1 MGKKIRRIIMAAL
14 LVVFLG
20 STAVILYVQ
29 RQYRISEEL
38 YSQASGQYTVSMQEE
53 PDADQQTSAPIQV
66 DFDALRAENADVV
79 GWIYCEG
86 TPIDYPVVQCADNDY
101 YLHRSYDGSYS
112 ASGAIFTDA
121 NNRAGFVDCNTIIYG
136 HHMKNGSMFACLSE
150 WEEQEFY
157 EEHPVIWLLT
167 PEQDYR
173 IVLLSGCTT
182 SAHADIY
189 TIYPESCE
197 ESDLYVE
204 QVLAQSDFQPVLQP
218 EGTGRHVLLSTC
230 AYVFD
235 DARYVLFGELVPA
248 DSAGGRRIRE
258 GEGRS
263 QE

>member
-38 YSQASGQYTVSMQEE
+38 YSQASGQYTVSVQEE

-204 QVLAQSDFQPVLQP
+204 KVLAQSDFQPVL
-218 EGTGRHVLLSTC
+218 
-230 AYVFD
+230 
-235 DARYVLFGELVPA
+235 
-248 DSAGGRRIRE
+248 
-258 GEGRS
+258 
-263 QE
+263 

>member
-1 MGKKIRRIIMAAL
+1 MKGMKKKVFRVVFAL
-14 LVVFLG
+14 LLIVFIG
-20 STAVILYVQ
+20 SVGGILFILK
-29 RQYRISEEL
+29 QYKDNDKL
-38 YSQASGQYTVSMQEE
+38 YAQAAEDYTE
-53 PDADQQTSAPIQV
+53 PSAGEAAPIVV
-66 DFDALRAENADVV
+66 DFEALKAVNEDVV

-173 IVLLSGCTT
+173 VDLFSGCTT

-204 QVLAQSDFQPVLQP
+204 KVLAQSDFQPVLQP